1 MIQLFSGARNLVT
14 VYKSVEQ
21 LRNNKENDDTVRL
34 LIAFLHKMTKEKNE
48 LRDKINQANISPAL
62 SHRAQ
67 ASKT

>member
-1 MIQLFSGARNLVT
+1 MI
-14 VYKSVEQ
+14 VEQ

-34 LIAFLHKMTKEKNE
+34 LLASLNKMTKEKNK

-62 SHRAQ
+62 NHRAQ